1 MTAFVVARNSYLL
14 LMLLL
19 AVADYFFLSLSPWV
33 YLALT
38 LLYILLVVAGS
49 SVMSLN
55 FFTRS
60 YTRGRGNTIALTFDD
75 GPSAEHTPAVLEV
88 LDKWGATATFFCIG
102 ERMEQNKALV
112 RKIKEKGHRIG
123 NHSYTHSNLF
133 SIFGKNMV
141 VDEIEKTNRLIQ
153 ELTGE
158 ECRLFR
164 PPYGVLNPPIAKA
177 AAACGMQV
185 IGWNIRS
192 FDTTTK
198 DYQKVVERVLPR
210 IGPGAVLLLH
220 DDRENTPKIVDAIL
234 AHASRLNLRYIQA
247 QELIHE

>member
-1 MTAFVVARNSYLL
+1 MVRNSFLL
-14 LMLLL
+14 LMFLLL
-19 AVADYFFLSLSPWV
+19 LADYFFLDLSLWA

-49 SVMSLN
+49 SSMSLN

-60 YTRGRGNTIALTFDD
+60 YTSGKGNTIALTFDD

-88 LDKWGATATFFCIG
+88 LEKWGATATFFCIG
-102 ERMEQNKALV
+102 ERMARNKELV
-112 RKIKEKGHRIG
+112 QMIKGKGHRIG

-133 SIFGKNMV
+133 SIFGKKRV
-141 VDEIEKTNRLIQ
+141 VEEIQRTNALIR

-158 ECRLFR
+158 ECSLFR
-164 PPYGVLNPPIAKA
+164 PPYGVLNPNIAGAAKA
-177 AAACGMQV
+177 CRMQV

-192 FDTTTK
+192 FDTSTK
-198 DYQKVVERVLPR
+198 DHQKVVERVLAR

-220 DDRENTPKIVDAIL
+220 DDRENTPKILDAIL
-234 AHASRLNLRYIQA
+234 AHTSQQHYRYIQA
-247 QELIHE
+247 HELITK